1 MSVGEEL
8 RQARERAGLSTEDI
22 AARTGIELYRI
33 EAFEAGDFGKLPHGV
48 YVLAIVRAYA
58 GQLGIDANPLIDRVR
73 QERAIVTTQVLPA
86 SRNLDD
92 FKTENSEAA
101 GEIHLERSREP
112 IPPMRP
118 AATTALGIA
127 AVLVASGLGGY
138 LGGALYQATRDRAQP
153 SHSTMVRRT
162 SDSARENANA
172 EPAAQVAREGAR
184 PMAGAPSSA
193 AGNLSGAWRLAT
205 HVESAGYAR
214 FNDLHLG
221 YELQLKQ
228 AGERVTG
235 TGTKVSENGRPLRAR
250 ARTPITVAGV
260 VDGDQL
266 TLNFT
271 ERGTRRRSQGQFA
284 LMVDDADTLR
294 GRFASDAG
302 QSSGTVEARRLD
314 R

>member
-8 RQARERAGLSTEDI
+8 RRARERAGLSTQDI
-22 AARTGIELYRI
+22 ADRTGVELYRI

-48 YVLAIVRAYA
+48 YVLGVVRAYA
-58 GQLGIDANPLIDRVR
+58 NELGIDATPLIDRVR
-73 QERAIVTTQVLPA
+73 QERAIGTTQVLPA

-92 FKTENSEAA
+92 FQTESTRTA
-101 GEIHLERSREP
+101 GAVTLERSRNP
-112 IPPMRP
+112 IPPVRP
-118 AATTALGIA
+118 AAITALGVA

-138 LGGALYQATRDRAQP
+138 LGGALYQTTRERPQASQ
-153 SHSTMVRRT
+153 STTVHTT

-172 EPAAQVAREGAR
+172 EPAPVAREGAK
-184 PMAGAPSSA
+184 PMTGDPGSA
-193 AGNLSGAWRLAT
+193 VGNLSGAWRLAT
-205 HVESAGYAR
+205 HVESASYSR
-214 FNDLHLG
+214 FNDLHLA

-235 TGTKVSENGRPLRAR
+235 VGTKVSENGRPLRAR

-284 LMVDDADTLR
+284 LMVDDPDTLR

-302 QSSGTVEARRLD
+302 QSSGTVEAKRLD